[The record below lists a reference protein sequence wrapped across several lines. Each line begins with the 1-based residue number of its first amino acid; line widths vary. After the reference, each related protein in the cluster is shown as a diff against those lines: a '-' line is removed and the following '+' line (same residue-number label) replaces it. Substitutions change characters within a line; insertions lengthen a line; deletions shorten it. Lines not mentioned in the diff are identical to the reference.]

1 MMGRAGRPQFDTVGK
16 SVIMVH
22 EPKKGFYKKFV
33 YNPFP
38 VESALHEK
46 LPDHLNAE
54 IVNGTISSTQGA
66 VDYLTWTYYFRR
78 LPQNP
83 AFYGLRRDAGEE
95 TISAHLTEL
104 IQDTLES
111 LEVRVFSSGVCACMH
126 ARGVSCSEQCMHAGC
141 VPHCNALQS
150 VQRAGAVLQ
159 SGAYPHAGAV
169 LKSGVETHAGAVL
182 HLGAYTHAGAILQS
196 GACTHAGAVLHLGA
210 YTHAGAILQSGA
222 CTHAGAVLYLGAY
235 THAGAI
241 LKSGAC
247 THAGAVLHLGAYTHA
262 GRSSHQEQPCM
273 VELYSSLELLRL
285 RAFLLAFLVVLP
297 HAVRVMRIPLC

>member
-1 MMGRAGRPQFDTVGK
+1 VSGTLCRYVDYPITDVLQMMGRAGRPQFDTVGK

-54 IVNGTISSTQGA
+54 IVNGTITSTQGA

-126 ARGVSCSEQCMHAGC
+126 ARGVSCSEQRMHAGC

-159 SGAYPHAGAV
+159 SGAYY
-169 LKSGVETHAGAVL
+169 THAGAVL
-182 HLGAYTHAGAILQS
+182 QSGMYTHAGAVLQSRAYTHAGAVLQS
-196 GACTHAGAVLHLGA
+196 
-210 YTHAGAILQSGA
+210 
-222 CTHAGAVLYLGAY
+222 
-235 THAGAI
+235 
-241 LKSGAC
+241 
-247 THAGAVLHLGAYTHA
+247 GAYTHA
-262 GRSSHQEQPCM
+262 GRASHQEQPCM
-273 VELYSSLELLRL
+273 VELYSSPEVLRL
-285 RAFLLAFLVVLP
+285 RAFLLAILVVLP